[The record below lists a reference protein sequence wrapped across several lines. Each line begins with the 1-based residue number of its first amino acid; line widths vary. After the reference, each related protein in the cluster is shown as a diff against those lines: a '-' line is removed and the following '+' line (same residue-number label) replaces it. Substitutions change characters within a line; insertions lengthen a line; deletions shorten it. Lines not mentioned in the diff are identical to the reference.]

1 MEGKSEI
8 GSSIVIKGQVSAQED
23 LLISGRV
30 EGSIAVEGHALTIN
44 PGAHLA
50 ADVEA
55 RAIDVQGS
63 VSGVLC
69 ATELISLGASAQV
82 TGEVSAPSLRMVDGA
97 VLQGKCETTQAK
109 RNEPAARVVGPASAS
124 PRGSSP
130 FRPSRGSSSAS

>member
-30 EGSIAVEGHALTIN
+30 EGSIVVEGHALTIN
-44 PGAHLA
+44 PGAQLA

-69 ATELISLGASAQV
+69 ATELISLGTSAKV
-82 TGEVSAPSLRMVDGA
+82 TGEISAPSLRIIEGA
-97 VLQGKCETTQAK
+97 VVQGKCETTRGK
-109 RNEPAARVVGPASAS
+109 RKSDLQLAS
-124 PRGSSP
+124 
-130 FRPSRGSSSAS
+130 

>member
-63 VSGVLC
+63 ISGVLC
-69 ATELISLGASAQV
+69 ATELISLGASANV

-97 VLQGKCETTQAK
+97 VLQGKCETTQAR
-109 RNEPAARVVGPASAS
+109 RNDLQLAS
-124 PRGSSP
+124 
-130 FRPSRGSSSAS
+130 

>member
-63 VSGVLC
+63 ISGVLC
-69 ATELISLGASAQV
+69 ATELISLGASANV
-82 TGEVSAPSLRMVDGA
+82 TGEVSAPSLRMVEGA
-97 VLQGKCETTQAK
+97 VLHGKCETTQAR
-109 RNEPAARVVGPASAS
+109 RNDLQLAS
-124 PRGSSP
+124 
-130 FRPSRGSSSAS
+130 

>member
-8 GSSIVIKGQVSAQED
+8 GSSIIIKGQVSAQED

-63 VSGVLC
+63 VSAC
-69 ATELISLGASAQV
+69 
-82 TGEVSAPSLRMVDGA
+82 SAP
-97 VLQGKCETTQAK
+97 
-109 RNEPAARVVGPASAS
+109 
-124 PRGSSP
+124 
-130 FRPSRGSSSAS
+130 PS